1 MWLLFNFELSVH
13 LFGTVIGYVL
23 QMNCNF
29 VLCVD
34 EVQEVALEPL
44 FITVMTKSHDSVIQ
58 CHILNPSSLFV
69 VCQDT

>member
-1 MWLLFNFELSVH
+1 MWLLFNFEL
-13 LFGTVIGYVL
+13 YVL

-29 VLCVD
+29 VLCVN

-58 CHILNPSSLFV
+58 CHILNHSSLFV
-69 VCQDT
+69 VHGQDT

>member
-13 LFGTVIGYVL
+13 LFGTVTGYVL

-34 EVQEVALEPL
+34 EVQEVALEPQL
-44 FITVMTKSHDSVIQ
+44 TVMTKSHDSVR
-58 CHILNPSSLFV
+58 ILEHS
-69 VCQDT
+69 